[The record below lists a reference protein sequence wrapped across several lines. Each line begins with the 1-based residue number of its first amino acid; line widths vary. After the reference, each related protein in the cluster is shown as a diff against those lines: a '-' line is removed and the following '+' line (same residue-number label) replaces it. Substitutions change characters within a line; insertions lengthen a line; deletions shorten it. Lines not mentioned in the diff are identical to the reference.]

1 MTANADSKRPTRS
14 SDRPEQ
20 IPACVLVLCQL
31 DGMRY
36 WLSSEPVDSLSAARV
51 MIQIQ
56 RDKCRQAGNRA
67 PKMWAIE
74 MRPRFPRRVLKKGG
88 E

>member
-1 MTANADSKRPTRS
+1 MTPNPSRARRPRA
-14 SDRPEQ
+14 SDRIEQ
-20 IPACVLVLCQL
+20 IPSCVLVLCQL
-31 DGMRY
+31 DGLRY
-36 WLSSEPVDSLSAARV
+36 WLSSEPFDSVSAARV

>member
-1 MTANADSKRPTRS
+1 MTPNPSSARRPRA

-36 WLSSEPVDSLSAARV
+36 WLSSEPFDSLSAARV